1 MSSDTQK
8 ALTQL
13 KPELRQRLEKISLIV
28 SDIDGVLTD
37 GKLYLGNEGEIK
49 IFSIRDSFRV
59 EVAIQQGFP
68 VIWFTG
74 RKVPTVEDRAKE
86 LGVRVW
92 YKKDVGETLFAKLKE
107 EYDVDP
113 EQVLYIGDDWNDLYF
128 MGHVGFAVAPANA
141 QEENKECAHFITSAR
156 GGEGVL
162 SEVIELLLRA
172 KGSWDRTVHDYREKF
187 IF

>member
-1 MSSDTQK
+1 MSIDIQE
-8 ALTQL
+8 ALMRL
-13 KPELRQRLEKISLIV
+13 KPDLRQRLKKISLIV

-37 GKLYLGNEGEIK
+37 GKLYLGSEGEIK

-68 VIWFTG
+68 IVWFTG
-74 RKVPTVEDRAKE
+74 RKVPAVEDRAKE
-86 LGVRVW
+86 LGARVW
-92 YKKDVGETLFAKLKE
+92 YKKDVGGDLFVKLKE
-107 EYDVDP
+107 EYGVNP

-141 QEENKECAHFITSAR
+141 QGENKEYAHFITSAR

-172 KGSWDRTVHDYREKF
+172 KGSWDRTVHDYQERF